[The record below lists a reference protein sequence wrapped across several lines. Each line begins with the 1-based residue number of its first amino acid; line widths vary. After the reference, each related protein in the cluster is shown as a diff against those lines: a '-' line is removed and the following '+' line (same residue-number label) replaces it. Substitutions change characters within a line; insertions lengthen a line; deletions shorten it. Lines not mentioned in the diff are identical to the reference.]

1 MRGTRLRNLGVAL
14 AFGGFLGCTPP
25 GPNLKTPYREQ
36 IVAPPEDDPRFS
48 QPIAYPKE
56 VLNKGPVKPE
66 DPSKLPSQR
75 PQFGPGGPGMGG
87 F

>member
-1 MRGTRLRNLGVAL
+1 LRNVGVAL
-14 AFGGFLGCTPP
+14 VFGGFLGCTPP

-48 QPIAYPKE
+48 QPIAYPKD

-75 PQFGPGGPGMGG
+75 PQFGPGGGTGMGG